1 MGNDC
6 VFVSEVKKKSALND
20 SRTASNV
27 INNIDKIDLLQNHY
41 ITPDVDKS
49 SLCTSDS
56 NIIIDHSDV
65 EPINKIGKELKKRFE
80 PKKKSTFPL
89 AASYSRIGE
98 DKRAERVLNCG
109 TFLEYARSINSEK
122 CAFI

>member
-65 EPINKIGKELKKRFE
+65 EPINKIGTFFIFIVFPNSLIQPSKLENALGFD
-80 PKKKSTFPL
+80 KSNNIP
-89 AASYSRIGE
+89 
-98 DKRAERVLNCG
+98 
-109 TFLEYARSINSEK
+109 
-122 CAFI
+122 